1 MKRVLILILFFI
13 LTPTISL
20 GLDAEILE
28 SQTKALGISDFIST
42 SKEYIG
48 ETFGDINLQE
58 VFSDAVTG
66 KIETKNIF
74 KKLFD
79 SIGKET
85 KIAISNIG
93 IILIVIIVH
102 SILVTISE
110 SLGNKSVSQIAYFVE
125 YIIIIT
131 LVLNNFSDII
141 NMIKNTT
148 TNLVGF
154 SNSLIPLLMT
164 LMLTTGSFVSAGVV
178 KPILLFLINFI
189 GNFIID
195 FILPLVIIGTALSIV
210 SKISNKVRIDKFA
223 KFLKSS
229 GIWILGTIMT
239 LFVTIL
245 SLEGSITGMVD
256 GVTAKTT
263 KAAVSTVIPVVGKIL
278 GDATDA
284 VLGCAGI
291 LKNAVGFVGVIV
303 ICGICLTPI
312 IKLTLLSFT
321 YYIASCV
328 CQPIADEKILGLL
341 DNISDTFKILLAIIF
356 CISVMLIV
364 GLTIVIK
371 VTNGTLLYR

>member
-1 MKRVLILILFFI
+1 MKKIIILFLFFI
-13 LTPTISL
+13 ITSTSIFAT
-20 GLDAEILE
+20 DTEILE
-28 SQTKALGISDFIST
+28 SQKESLGISDFIQT
-42 SKEYIG
+42 SKQYMG
-48 ETFGDINLQE
+48 ETFENFDLDNLFE
-58 VFSDAVTG
+58 EIIVG
-66 KIETKNIF
+66 KIENGNLFNYIS
-74 KKLFD
+74 KLF
-79 SIGKET
+79 GKEIRT
-85 KIAISNIG
+85 TISNIG
-93 IILIVIIVH
+93 VILIVIIIH

-110 SLGNKSVSQIAYFVE
+110 NLGNKSVSQIAYFVQ

-141 NMIKNTT
+141 NIVKDAI

-154 SNSLIPLLMT
+154 SNSLVPLLIT

-178 KPILLFLINFI
+178 KPVLLFLINFI
-189 GNFIID
+189 GNFITN
-195 FILPLVIIGTALSIV
+195 FILPLVIIGTALSII
-210 SKISNKVRIDKFA
+210 SKISNKVKIDKFA
-223 KFLKSS
+223 KFLKTSS
-229 GIWILGTIMT
+229 VWILGTIMT
-239 LFVTIL
+239 LFVPVL
-245 SLEGSITGMVD
+245 SLEGSITSAVD

-291 LKNAVGFVGVIV
+291 LKNAVGFVGIIV
-303 ICGICLTPI
+303 IGSICLFPI

-321 YYIASCV
+321 YYIASCI

-364 GLTIVIK
+364 GLTIVMK
-371 VTNGTLLYR
+371 VSNSTILYR

>member
-1 MKRVLILILFFI
+1 MKKILILILFFI
-13 LTPTISL
+13 CISNISL
-20 GLDAEILE
+20 AVNVEILE
-28 SQTKALGISDFIST
+28 SQTKALGISDFINT
-42 SKEYIG
+42 SKQYIG
-48 ETFGDINLQE
+48 EGFGNINLQNI
-58 VFSDAVTG
+58 FGDAVTG

-74 KKLFD
+74 NNILNLL
-79 SIGKET
+79 GKET
-85 KIAISNIG
+85 KTAISNIG
-93 IILIVIIVH
+93 AILIVIIIH

-154 SNSLIPLLMT
+154 SNSLVPLLIT
-164 LMLTTGSFVSAGVV
+164 LMLTTGSFVSAGVI
-178 KPILLFLINFI
+178 KPVLLFLINFI

-239 LFVTIL
+239 LFVTVL
-245 SLEGSITGMVD
+245 SLEGSITGAVD

-291 LKNAVGFVGVIV
+291 LKNAVGFVGIIV
-303 ICGICLTPI
+303 ISGICLSPI

-371 VTNGTLLYR
+371 VSNGTLLYR

>member
-1 MKRVLILILFFI
+1 MKKILILFLFFI
-13 LTPTISL
+13 CISPQNFAI
-20 GLDAEILE
+20 DTEILE
-28 SQTKALGISDFIST
+28 SQTKSLGISDFIST
-42 SKEYIG
+42 SKEYMG
-48 ETFGDINLQE
+48 ETLGELNLQKIFGE
-58 VFSDAVTG
+58 AVTG
-66 KIETKNIF
+66 NIETKNIF
-74 KKLFD
+74 KNILD

-85 KIAISNIG
+85 KTAISNIG
-93 IILIVIIVH
+93 IILIVIIIH

-131 LVLNNFSDII
+131 LVLNNFADII

-148 TNLVGF
+148 INLVGF
-154 SNSLIPLLMT
+154 SNSLIPLLIT

-178 KPILLFLINFI
+178 KPVLLFLINFI

-229 GIWILGTIMT
+229 GVWILGTVMT
-239 LFVTIL
+239 LFVTVL
-245 SLEGSITGMVD
+245 SLEGSITGVVD

-291 LKNAVGFVGVIV
+291 LKNAVGFVGIIV

>member
-1 MKRVLILILFFI
+1 MKKIIILFLFFI
-13 LTPTISL
+13 ITSTSIFAT
-20 GLDAEILE
+20 DTEILE
-28 SQTKALGISDFIST
+28 SQKESLGISDFIQT
-42 SKEYIG
+42 SKQYMG
-48 ETFGDINLQE
+48 ETFENFDLDNLFE
-58 VFSDAVTG
+58 EIIVG
-66 KIETKNIF
+66 KIENGNLFNYIS
-74 KKLFD
+74 KLF
-79 SIGKET
+79 GKEIRT
-85 KIAISNIG
+85 TISNIG
-93 IILIVIIVH
+93 VILIVIIIH

-110 SLGNKSVSQIAYFVE
+110 NLGNKSVSQIAYFVQ

-141 NMIKNTT
+141 NIVKDAI

-154 SNSLIPLLMT
+154 SNSLVPLLIT

-178 KPILLFLINFI
+178 KPVLLFLINFI
-189 GNFIID
+189 GNFITN
-195 FILPLVIIGTALSIV
+195 FILPLVIIGTALSII
-210 SKISNKVRIDKFA
+210 SKISNKVKIDKFA
-223 KFLKSS
+223 KFLKTSS
-229 GIWILGTIMT
+229 VWILGTIMT
-239 LFVTIL
+239 LFVTVL
-245 SLEGSITGMVD
+245 SLEGSITSAVD

-291 LKNAVGFVGVIV
+291 LKNAVGFVGIIV
-303 ICGICLTPI
+303 IGSICLFPI

-321 YYIASCV
+321 YYIASCI

-364 GLTIVIK
+364 GLTIVMK
-371 VTNGTLLYR
+371 VSNSTILYR

>member
-1 MKRVLILILFFI
+1 MKKILILILFFI
-13 LTPTISL
+13 FLPNISL
-20 GLDAEILE
+20 AIDAEILE

-42 SKEYIG
+42 SKEYMG
-48 ETFGDINLQE
+48 EAFGDINLQD
-58 VFSDAVTG
+58 VFGEAITG

-74 KKLFD
+74 KNILN

-85 KIAISNIG
+85 KTAISNIG
-93 IILIVIIVH
+93 IILIVIIIH

-154 SNSLIPLLMT
+154 SNSLIPLLIT
-164 LMLTTGSFVSAGVV
+164 LMLTTGSFVSAGVI
-178 KPILLFLINFI
+178 KPILLFLII
-189 GNFIID
+189 
-195 FILPLVIIGTALSIV
+195 PLVIIGTALSVV

-223 KFLKSS
+223 KFLKSA
-229 GIWILGTIMT
+229 GVWILGTIMT
-239 LFVTIL
+239 LFVTVL
-245 SLEGSITGMVD
+245 SLEGSITGAVD

-284 VLGCAGI
+284 VLGCTGI
-291 LKNAVGFVGVIV
+291 LKNAVGFVGIIV
-303 ICGICLTPI
+303 ICGICLSPI

-328 CQPIADEKILGLL
+328 CQPIADEKILSLL

>member
-1 MKRVLILILFFI
+1 MKKILILILFFMLLPNVNLAI
-13 LTPTISL
+13 
-20 GLDAEILE
+20 DAEILE
-28 SQTKALGISDFIST
+28 SQTRALGISDFIST
-42 SKEYIG
+42 SKEYMG
-48 ETFGDINLQE
+48 EAFGDISLQD
-58 VFSDAVTG
+58 VFSDAITG

-74 KKLFD
+74 KKLFN

-85 KIAISNIG
+85 KSAISNIG
-93 IILIVIIVH
+93 IILIVIIIH

-131 LVLNNFSDII
+131 LVLNNFADII
-141 NMIKNTT
+141 NIIKNTT

-245 SLEGSITGMVD
+245 SLEGSITGAVD

-291 LKNAVGFVGVIV
+291 LKNAVGFVGIIV
-303 ICGICLTPI
+303 ISGICLSPI